1 MFDARLL
8 NGIGVLAAVVETG
21 SFRGA
26 AEVLGLTPS
35 GISRA
40 VARLETRLGARLFNR
55 GPRRVELTEDGR
67 RFHAEVAPLLSAL
80 GDAAEVV
87 QGSTAVVSGR
97 LRVNADPWFARVVLA
112 PKLPQLLKA
121 FPQLSVELQ
130 VSNHFEGM
138 LTGGFD
144 LAIRFGPPRN
154 SALIARK
161 LLETRVLTC
170 ASPAYLKRRGTPGH
184 PRDIAGHEL
193 LLFRDP
199 ETGRPFSWEFHRDG
213 EVFPV
218 EARGRFVTDDP
229 SAAIEAC
236 AAGAGLFQSL
246 ELGLGPWL
254 DSGRLVTV
262 LPEWS
267 NELFPLYAY
276 YPSRRLAPLKVRAF
290 LDLVCA
296 PEQRVTSG

>member
-8 NGIGVLAAVVETG
+8 NGIGVLVAVVETG

-35 GISRA
+35 GVSRA

-55 GPRRVELTEDGR
+55 GPRQVELTEDGR

-80 GDAAEVV
+80 GDAAEVI
-87 QGSTAVVSGR
+87 QGATAAVSGR

-112 PKLPQLLKA
+112 PRLPELLETY
-121 FPQLSVELQ
+121 PQLSVELQ

-138 LTGGFD
+138 LSGGFD
-144 LAIRFGPPRN
+144 LAIRFGPPRD

-170 ASPAYLKRRGTPGH
+170 ASPDYLRRRGTPTH
-184 PRDIAGHEL
+184 PRELTGHDL

-199 ETGRPFSWEFHRDG
+199 ETARPFSWEFHRKG
-213 EVFPV
+213 EVYPV
-218 EARGRFVTDDP
+218 SAEGRFVTDDP

-236 AAGAGLFQSL
+236 AAGAGLFQSFK
-246 ELGLGPWL
+246 LGLDPWL
-254 DSGRLVTV
+254 ASGALLLV

-267 NELFPLYAY
+267 EETFPLYAY
-276 YPSRRLAPLKVRAF
+276 YPSRRMAPLRVRAF
-290 LDLVCA
+290 LHLICGVH
-296 PEQRVTSG
+296 EH